1 MLVLVLLR
9 SAVASTTKGP
19 LHLRPSTV
27 NTPDV
32 GVGGVTRFSGLAYAA
47 ESYVNWAKLPSPVRL
62 TFDLEIT

>member
-19 LHLRPSTV
+19 LHLRPFTV

-32 GVGGVTRFSGLAYAA
+32 GVGGVTRSSGLAYAGMTA
-47 ESYVNWAKLPSPVRL
+47 ER
-62 TFDLEIT
+62 

>member
-32 GVGGVTRFSGLAYAA
+32 GVGGVTRFSGLAYAGMTA
-47 ESYVNWAKLPSPVRL
+47 ER
-62 TFDLEIT
+62 